1 LNAGVPA
8 GYQDAHLAIDHHRE
22 PDVMAATP
30 EDVFALLDELGIPHS
45 TVSHPPLHTVEESQS
60 LRGVIPGGHSKNLF
74 VKDKKS
80 RLFLITAREEARLD
94 LKRVHEAIGG
104 SGRVSFG
111 SGELLE
117 EVWGVKPGSVTPF
130 GAINDREGRVTVV
143 LERALLDADPVNF
156 HPLVN
161 TATTSLPPDGI
172 VAFLRATGHEP
183 LIVDLPV
190 TE

>member
-1 LNAGVPA
+1 
-8 GYQDAHLAIDHHRE
+8 
-22 PDVMAATP
+22 MAASP
-30 EDVFALLDELGIPHS
+30 EDVFALLDELGIAHS
-45 TVSHPPLHTVEESQS
+45 TVRHQPLFTVEESQA
-60 LRGVIPGGHSKNLF
+60 LRGEIPGGHSKNLF

-80 RLFLITAREEARLD
+80 RLFLITAREDARLD

-130 GAINDREGRVTVV
+130 GAINDRDGRVTVV
-143 LERALLDADPVNF
+143 IERALLEEDPVNF

-161 TATTSLPPDGI
+161 TATTSLPPSGI
-172 VAFLRATGHEP
+172 LAFLRATGHEP
-183 LIVDLPV
+183 VVVDLPLAD
-190 TE
+190 